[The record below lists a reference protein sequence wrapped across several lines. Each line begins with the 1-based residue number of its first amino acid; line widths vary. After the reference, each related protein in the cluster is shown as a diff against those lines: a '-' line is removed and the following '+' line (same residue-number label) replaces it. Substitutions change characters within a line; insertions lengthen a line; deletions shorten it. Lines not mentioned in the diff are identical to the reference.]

1 MTAFFLVVSTSILRP
16 AHQERL
22 FQLIIGFLR
31 PRSIVAHTP
40 AGTVRAGIGDIFDKT
55 AVMTVHGLGIHEAL
69 KRYHSLDKCPLS
81 RILGT

>member
-1 MTAFFLVVSTSILRP
+1 MTAFFPSRIHIHSQDPRIRKGC
-16 AHQERL
+16 

-55 AVMTVHGLGIHEAL
+55 AVMTVHGLGIHM
-69 KRYHSLDKCPLS
+69 KR
-81 RILGT
+81 